1 MERNVGYCQ
10 SIISRAALHI
20 LIHASI
26 VPGIRKTI
34 QYKPFKMIIIFTY
47 ETQKEFEYGD
57 GLLPG
62 MQL

>member
-1 MERNVGYCQ
+1 MGMNVGYCQ
-10 SIISRAALHI
+10 SIISRDALPTP
-20 LIHASI
+20 IHASI
-26 VPGIRKTI
+26 APGIRKTI
-34 QYKPFKMIIIFTY
+34 QHKPFKMIIIFTY